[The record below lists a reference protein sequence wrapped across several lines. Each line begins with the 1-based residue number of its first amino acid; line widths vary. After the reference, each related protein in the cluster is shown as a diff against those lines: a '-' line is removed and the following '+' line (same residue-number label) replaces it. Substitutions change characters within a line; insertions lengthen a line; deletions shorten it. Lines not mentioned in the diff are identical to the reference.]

1 MRFKNLIA
9 VYLAGLLVASSVQ
22 AAAPLPLLLQ
32 VTLSDQALMAGWS
45 RETPLNF
52 EELVVGGGG
61 GS

>member
-32 VTLSDQALMAGWS
+32 VTLSD
-45 RETPLNF
+45 
-52 EELVVGGGG
+52 
-61 GS
+61 